1 MFGSG
6 TKTLIVSNEEMND
19 IMKIGKSL
27 EESSFLIKGVSGT
40 INSAEGTIR
49 VGQDFWCCLVF

>member
-49 VGQDFWCCLVF
+49 VDQDF